1 MPMPTTAPSRPA
13 TPGRGGGSGGV
24 WEPLPSII
32 YGYAV
37 HPLSPSHRD
46 TRISSR
52 PRLSTVTEVSTAESF
67 IHRDV
72 VALEV
77 GDEVYAFEKYTPR
90 GKETEG
96 VWYRG
101 YVVCTTRRPPVS
113 WNVSSDPSSSRGPR
127 LEEPQQVFIGIF
139 PGSHIFIR
147 EELPDAEGSLADV
160 AAAFQNGTRHAGADG
175 SKPRTP
181 GPRGEDEEEDL
192 TAMRKSFKLGPP
204 PDQANSSR
212 AGLPVY
218 PASVRSLSPTGSH
231 NMKPLPPRPSL
242 KSNDETVSGTAQ
254 PIVDE
259 IASAL
264 REWHMLMFQYLA
276 RRDYQL
282 FQTVREHIE
291 ALHLGRRQLL
301 SQTLSNEET
310 ANLRRD
316 CVARLVSGNIV
327 QNLDVIVRHPNG
339 GGLVTVDIEGEIDT
353 RNWMSAVRMY
363 ALQASL
369 AYSDGSS
376 DGSKALKSRQSLD
389 IFSTSPV
396 PTPAHSASQIWS
408 LKVFLFG
415 WHLVLSNTLRR
426 VIAQILSCHLELRA
440 FVASPCTPGE
450 TAELYFSLYNKG
462 DARFVT
468 EDFCVVLNH
477 NGVLARD
484 PSARIRT
491 LFTDLAPTDIQGT
504 IFLVCRIVRNGSV
517 KIGPNP
523 SSGIPIDNGQRG
535 SNPSGWNTSPTEIAL
550 GTNLPIV
557 TAASDGSAT
566 FRRPFGCAVL
576 ELSQLNRVILD
587 PAEVSSTKEHA
598 MPIFTPVNEATFSM
612 LHQDII
618 NSNSKEF
625 EKSPSRVDEDFH
637 GNAKTIVKENS
648 SLLLDAPLTLRLGF
662 PDVVFPG
669 EDRNE
674 LYIKLWS
681 GDFPS
686 AHSNSARRSVSPFVR
701 GSGTFT
707 TSNIQVTIEVRDTLG
722 KTVENVISQGS
733 GESNVSQFHSLVF
746 LRNSQPTFGE
756 LIKLALPWNELPR
769 WHLFFTFRYRSSRDR
784 TAKIL
789 GGETGD
795 KPFAFAFLP
804 LFPDGRAFLEDGS
817 HTLVLYRADRLNQI
831 TQDVYLGATPLLLS
845 GQRSD
850 QLTIPAELQR
860 IAPPIRDA
868 LIIRSSLCSTRHT
881 QNPVLSRLL
890 NWHQIDEKELLSAVL
905 VKFTFVGEVEIVKF
919 LRDIFDSLFA
929 ILASPINQAGEM
941 DHLVFNALVTVLGI
955 VQDRR
960 FSNFQPVLDIY
971 IQQHFNC
978 ASASSHIINSMNR
991 MLADPTRNDTA
1002 SPLRAAF
1009 KVWHYIFKFI
1019 VRSRALQKTRE
1030 ASVGGGATAE
1040 HLESTFR
1047 RDLRSHLSEVN
1058 KVMTT
1063 TSPLSIIGTQ
1073 TIALQR
1079 FTSILPELAQIFS
1092 TVEVVSIATAFANT
1106 ISSAKGKLAVWKLVM
1121 FLQLVKGFL
1130 FDNAQSRALLVEA
1143 VVMWIKPYFGRFDEY
1158 TMTQPGDDEN
1168 AIDAARVSWLESIRL
1183 CVTIIALM
1191 LDKLQQKL
1199 VDPEILADRNSLR
1212 QEQDNVDYLLSLL
1225 PRLLDSYRELQSTAN
1240 AHAVER
1246 KRTPATSPSTTL
1258 VTFPES
1264 YPFSLIAQ
1272 LPRVPK
1278 GFNGVYQ
1285 AEGQILFSPAQGE
1298 TAIVLLVIILSS
1310 PKKYLLSFFEG
1321 VFEIEGRDNFA
1332 SLLLQLFRVANSMLD
1347 NEAWP
1352 TNWLNVNIMAHR
1364 VLVKMMDAVA
1374 ALLERRFIPTDDAT
1388 FAFNTELWRGAFQVL
1403 LKLLSSDQLVIEE
1416 FSPQRRRAVWRMA
1429 GDIRG
1434 EGAAILQQLWD
1445 ALGWPEEV
1453 SEQAGVVTRYGGY
1466 QKSLSSLVSHVVN
1479 LCVSHHDLLRS
1490 TAVQILYSMIVSQ
1503 YHEHQ
1508 HFDDIEHELISKLDS
1523 LFMSDSK
1530 ADDLSRAFFIS
1541 QLRHLFES
1549 SNVEEHLRE
1558 RVSNFLDSVD
1568 LFLEMLLSV
1577 RALPEGEEFSD
1588 DRVIAT
1594 LRLMNFIRRIGRNEI
1609 YIKYVHQLVNVSVV
1623 LSPPI
1628 ALICSPS
1635 QMHLQSQNY
1644 VEAAL
1649 TLKLHADLH
1658 EWDLNSFVEPMEDL
1672 GLPQQSQ
1679 FHRKET
1685 LHLLILDYLG
1695 KGKAWESAIEICK
1708 ELAYQHSEVT
1718 FNYGRLAEIM
1728 RHQAAL
1734 LEHIIT
1740 DQRYYPD
1747 YFRVAFYGN
1756 FPVAIRNKQFI
1767 YRGFEWEKYG
1777 AFCERML
1784 AKHTGAQLLR
1794 TLGDP
1799 PVDIRFG
1806 NDQYIQCSAVT
1817 SEPNRDLPIFTN
1829 PDVPV
1834 AVRTYYEHCAI
1845 NYFSSSRTIAKVDRD
1860 RNEDPWVEKTYFTTE
1875 ESFPAVLRRSE
1886 VVAVEVVEMSPVE
1899 NALLEVEQ
1907 KNKEL
1912 SALNLKY
1919 SMLAKTAQIVS
1930 TNPLSMA
1937 LNNVVDAPASGGIAS
1952 YRTSFLAPDYVTRYP
1967 DRTEFVEKLRD
1978 AVDQQ
1983 IRIIES
1989 CLRLHGQ
1996 LCPPE
2001 MLAFHETLE
2010 KFFRK
2015 NFNEEIQRLSFEFPT
2030 EREIDSSLRQP
2041 DASYAPSLTD
2051 VTSIIPSGSSA
2062 STTRAHFAIPPLN
2075 LPGPHITPPQS
2086 PVATLAGTATQPTR
2100 LQKHIAHLA
2109 RHGMNAVSSGP
2120 GEGIDTSVP
2129 RSDTLSVGSPQGS
2142 FVNVTGTAGPSA
2154 ANSGTSLIGSK
2165 SGSLKGRFSR
2175 FGSLSFVRRDGNG
2188 S

>member
-1 MPMPTTAPSRPA
+1 MLLPTTTASSRPT
-13 TPGRGGGSGGV
+13 TPARGGI

-46 TRISSR
+46 TRISNR
-52 PRLSTVTEVSTAESF
+52 PRLSTVTEASTTESF

-77 GDEVYAFEKYTPR
+77 GDEVYAFEKYIPR

-96 VWYRG
+96 IWYRG

-113 WNVSSDPSSSRGPR
+113 WNAPSDPSSSRGPR

-160 AAAFQNGTRHAGADG
+160 AAAFQNGLHRATDG
-175 SKPRTP
+175 PSKSRTP
-181 GPRGEDEEEDL
+181 GLRGEEEEDDL
-192 TAMRKSFKLGPP
+192 MAMRKSFKLAPP

-218 PASVRSLSPTGSH
+218 PASVRSLSPTEPH
-231 NMKPLPPRPSL
+231 NAKPLPPRPSL
-242 KSNDETVSGTAQ
+242 KSNDETVSGAAQ

-276 RRDYQL
+276 RREYQL

-301 SQTLSNEET
+301 TQTLSDEET

-316 CVARLVSGNIV
+316 CVSRLVSGNIV
-327 QNLDVIVRHPNG
+327 QNLDVIVRHPSG
-339 GGLVTVDIEGEIDT
+339 GGLVTVDVEGEIDT
-353 RNWMSAVRMY
+353 RNWMSAVRIY
-363 ALQASL
+363 TLQASL
-369 AYSDGSS
+369 AFADP
-376 DGSKALKSRQSLD
+376 
-389 IFSTSPV
+389 ST
-396 PTPAHSASQIWS
+396 HSAFPEYGRCKTVS
-408 LKVFLFG
+408 LVGPPKPSKELSPKFFHVF
-415 WHLVLSNTLRR
+415 
-426 VIAQILSCHLELRA
+426 LELRA
-440 FVASPCTPGE
+440 FVASPCAPGE
-450 TAELYFSLYNKG
+450 TAELYFSLYSKS
-462 DARFVT
+462 DARFLT
-468 EDFCVVLNH
+468 EDFYVALNH

-491 LFTDLAPTDIQGT
+491 LFTDLAPSDIQGT
-504 IFLVCRIVRNGSV
+504 IFLVCKIVRNGSV

-523 SSGIPIDNGQRG
+523 SSGIPLDNGYRG
-535 SNPSGWNTSPTEIAL
+535 SQASGWTASPSD
-550 GTNLPIV
+550 
-557 TAASDGSAT
+557 AAVSDGGAA

-576 ELSQLNRVILD
+576 ELSQLNRVATD
-587 PAEVSSTKEHA
+587 SAEVSSTKEHA
-598 MPIFTPVNEATFSM
+598 MPIFVPVDEATFSM
-612 LHQDII
+612 VHQDII
-618 NSNSKEF
+618 NNNNKGF
-625 EKSPSRVDEDFH
+625 EKSSRAEMIAVSVKVFH
-637 GNAKTIVKENS
+637 GNAQTIVKENT
-648 SLLLDAPLTLRLGF
+648 SLLLDIPLTLRLGF

-674 LYIKLWS
+674 LYVKLWS

-686 AHSNSARRSVSPFVR
+686 SNNNAARRSVTPFVR
-701 GSGTFT
+701 GSGSFT
-707 TSNIQVTIEVRDTLG
+707 TSNIQVTIEVRDTTG
-722 KTVENVISQGS
+722 KIVENVISQGAS
-733 GESNVSQFHSLVF
+733 EPSVSQFHSLVF
-746 LRNSQPTFGE
+746 LRNSQPTFNE
-756 LIKLALPWNELPR
+756 LIKLALPWVELPP
-769 WHLFFTFRYRSSRDR
+769 WHLFFTFRYRSSRDKSV
-784 TAKIL
+784 KIL

-831 TQDVYLGATPLLLS
+831 TPDMYLGATSWLLP
-845 GQRSD
+845 GQR
-850 QLTIPAELQR
+850 QEHLTVPAELQR
-860 IAPPIRDA
+860 MAPLIRDV
-868 LIIRSSLCSTRHT
+868 LVIRSSLCSTRHT

-890 NWHQIDEKELLSAVL
+890 NWTRIEEKELLSAVL
-905 VKFTFVGEVEIVKF
+905 VKFTFVGEIEIVKF
-919 LRDIFDSLFA
+919 LRDIFGSLFA
-929 ILASPINQAGEM
+929 ILASPMNSAGDM

-971 IQQHFNC
+971 IQQHFNY
-978 ASASSHIINSMNR
+978 ASASSHMINSMNR
-991 MLADPTRNDTA
+991 MLADPTGNDTA
-1002 SPLRAAF
+1002 SPLRAAI

-1019 VRSRALQKTRE
+1019 VKSRALQKAKE
-1030 ASVGGGATAE
+1030 AGVGGGATAE
-1040 HLESTFR
+1040 HLESSFMR
-1047 RDLRSHLSEVN
+1047 ELRSHLSEVN
-1058 KVMTT
+1058 KMMKT
-1063 TSPLSIIGTQ
+1063 TSPSLIGTQ
-1073 TIALQR
+1073 TLALQR

-1106 ISSAKGKLAVWKLVM
+1106 MSSAKGKLAVFKLIM

-1130 FDNAQSRALLVEA
+1130 FDNSQSRSLLVEA
-1143 VVMWIKPYFGRFDEY
+1143 VVMWIKPHFGRFDEY
-1158 TMTQPGDDEN
+1158 AQTHSGDDEG
-1168 AIDAARVSWLESIRL
+1168 AIDAARVSWLEGTRI
-1183 CVTIIALM
+1183 CITIIAVM

-1199 VDPEILADRNSLR
+1199 VDPEILADRNALR

-1225 PRLLDSYRELQSTAN
+1225 PRLLESYRELQSDAN
-1240 AHAVER
+1240 VHAVER
-1246 KRTPATSPSTTL
+1246 KRTPATAPSTAL
-1258 VTFPES
+1258 VIFPES
-1264 YPFSLIAQ
+1264 YPFSLISQ

-1285 AEGQILFSPAQGE
+1285 TEGQILFSPAQGE
-1298 TAIVLLVIILSS
+1298 IGIVLLVILLSS
-1310 PKKYLLSFFEG
+1310 PKKYLLNFFDG
-1321 VFEIEGRDNFA
+1321 
-1332 SLLLQLFRVANSMLD
+1332 LLLHLFKVATSILD

-1352 TNWLNVNIMAHR
+1352 ANWLNVNIMAHK
-1364 VLVKMMDAVA
+1364 VLVKTMDAVA
-1374 ALLERRFIPTDDAT
+1374 VLLERRFIPTDDAP
-1388 FAFNTELWRGAFQVL
+1388 FQFNTQLWKEAVQVL

-1434 EGAAILQQLWD
+1434 EGAAILQHLWD
-1445 ALGWPEEV
+1445 VLGWPEDV
-1453 SEQAGVVTRYGGY
+1453 SERAGVVTRYGVR
-1466 QKSLSSLVSHVVN
+1466 LF
-1479 LCVSHHDLLRS
+1479 HHDFLRN
-1490 TAVQILYSMIVSQ
+1490 TAVRILYGMIVSQ
-1503 YHEHQ
+1503 YQEHQ

-1523 LFMSDSK
+1523 LFMTDSK
-1530 ADDLSRAFFIS
+1530 ADDLSRTFFIS
-1541 QLRHLFES
+1541 HLRHLFES
-1549 SNVEEHLRE
+1549 SNVVERLRE
-1558 RVSNFLDSVD
+1558 RVSSFLDSVD

-1609 YIKYVHQLVNVSVV
+1609 YIKYVHQLVD
-1623 LSPPI
+1623 
-1628 ALICSPS
+1628 
-1635 QMHLQSQNY
+1635 MHLQSQNY

-1740 DQRYYPD
+1740 NQRYYPD

-1767 YRGFEWEKYG
+1767 YRGFEWEKFG

-1784 AKHTGAQLLR
+1784 AKHSGAQLLR

-1806 NDQYIQCSAVT
+1806 NDQYIQCSTVVP
-1817 SEPNRDLPIFTN
+1817 EPNRDLPIFNN

-1834 AVRTYYEHCAI
+1834 AVRTFYERCAI
-1845 NYFSSSRTIAKVDRD
+1845 NYFSSSRTVPKLDREG
-1860 RNEDPWVEKTYFTTE
+1860 NEEAWVEKTYLTTE

-1886 VVAVEVVEMSPVE
+1886 VVSVGI
-1899 NALLEVEQ
+1899 

-1912 SALNLKY
+1912 SALNMKY
-1919 SMLAKTAQIVS
+1919 SNFAKTAQAVS

-1937 LNNVVDAPASGGIAS
+1937 LNGVVDAPVGGGITS
-1952 YRTSFLAPDYVTRYP
+1952 YRTPFMMPGYVSRYP
-1967 DRTEFVEKLRD
+1967 ERGESVEKLRA
-1978 AVDQQ
+1978 AVDEQV
-1983 IRIIES
+1983 RIIDS

-2001 MLAFHETLE
+2001 IA
-2010 KFFRK
+2010 
-2015 NFNEEIQRLSFEFPT
+2015 LSFEIPA
-2030 EREIDSSLRQP
+2030 ERGVASSLSRP
-2041 DASYAPSLTD
+2041 YRSYASSLT
-2051 VTSIIPSGSSA
+2051 SIVPSSSSA
-2062 STTRAHFAIPPLN
+2062 STTRAPFSIPPLQ
-2075 LPGPHITPPQS
+2075 LPGSHITPPQS
-2086 PVATLAGTATQPTR
+2086 PLASFASSAAQPTR

-2109 RHGMNAVSSGP
+2109 RHGMNAVASGP
-2120 GEGIDTSVP
+2120 GEGVVDSAVP
-2129 RSDTLSVGSPQGS
+2129 GSGTLSVISPQGS
-2142 FVNVTGTAGPSA
+2142 FVNVTGPAEPSS
-2154 ANSGTSLIGSK
+2154 ANSGASIMGSI
-2165 SGSLKGRFSR
+2165 SGSFKKGRFSR
-2175 FGSLSFVRRDGNG
+2175 LGTLSFTRRDG
-2188 S
+2188 

>member
-1 MPMPTTAPSRPA
+1 MLLPTTTASSRPA
-13 TPGRGGGSGGV
+13 TPARGCI

-46 TRISSR
+46 TRISNR
-52 PRLSTVTEVSTAESF
+52 PRLSTVTEASTTESF

-77 GDEVYAFEKYTPR
+77 GDEVYAFEKYIPR
-90 GKETEG
+90 GKEADG
-96 VWYRG
+96 IWYRG

-113 WNVSSDPSSSRGPR
+113 WNAPSDPSSSRGPR

-160 AAAFQNGTRHAGADG
+160 AAAFQNGLHRATDG
-175 SKPRTP
+175 PSKSKTP
-181 GPRGEDEEEDL
+181 GLRGEEEEEDL
-192 TAMRKSFKLGPP
+192 MAMRKSFKLAPP

-218 PASVRSLSPTGSH
+218 PASVRSLSPTEPH
-231 NMKPLPPRPSL
+231 NAKPLPPRPSL
-242 KSNDETVSGTAQ
+242 KSNDETVSGAAQ

-276 RRDYQL
+276 RREYQL

-301 SQTLSNEET
+301 TQTLSDEET

-316 CVARLVSGNIV
+316 CVCRLVSGNIV
-327 QNLDVIVRHPNG
+327 QNLDVIVRHPTG
-339 GGLVTVDIEGEIDT
+339 GGLVTVDVEGEIDT
-353 RNWMSAVRMY
+353 RNWMSAVRIY
-363 ALQASL
+363 TLQASL
-369 AYSDGSS
+369 AFADPSS
-376 DGSKALKSRQSLD
+376 DGSKSLRSRQSFDLY
-389 IFSTSPV
+389 SATSPL
-396 PTPAHSASQIWS
+396 PTPAHSAFPEYGRSKTIS
-408 LKVFLFG
+408 LVGLPKPSKELSPKFFHVF
-415 WHLVLSNTLRR
+415 
-426 VIAQILSCHLELRA
+426 LELRA
-440 FVASPCTPGE
+440 FVASPCAPGE
-450 TAELYFSLYNKG
+450 TAELYFSLYSKS

-468 EDFCVVLNH
+468 EDFCVALNH

-491 LFTDLAPTDIQGT
+491 LFTDLAPSDIQGT
-504 IFLVCRIVRNGSV
+504 IFLVCKIVRNGSV

-523 SSGIPIDNGQRG
+523 SSGIPLDNGYRG
-535 SNPSGWNTSPTEIAL
+535 SQASGWSASPSD
-550 GTNLPIV
+550 
-557 TAASDGSAT
+557 AAVSDGGAA

-576 ELSQLNRVILD
+576 ELSQLNRVATD
-587 PAEVSSTKEHA
+587 SAEVSSTREHA
-598 MPIFTPVNEATFSM
+598 MPIFIPVDEATFSM
-612 LHQDII
+612 VHQDII
-618 NSNSKEF
+618 NNNNKGF
-625 EKSPSRVDEDFH
+625 EKSPRAEMIAVSVKVFH
-637 GNAKTIVKENS
+637 GNAQTIVKENT
-648 SLLLDAPLTLRLGF
+648 SLLLDIPLTLRLGF

-674 LYIKLWS
+674 LYVKLWS

-686 AHSNSARRSVSPFVR
+686 SNNNAARRSVSPFVR
-701 GSGTFT
+701 GSGSFT
-707 TSNIQVTIEVRDTLG
+707 TSNIQVTVEVRDTTG
-722 KTVENVISQGS
+722 KIVENVISQGAS
-733 GESNVSQFHSLVF
+733 EPSVSQFHSLVF
-746 LRNSQPTFGE
+746 LRNSQPTFNE
-756 LIKLALPWNELPR
+756 LIKLALPWVELPP
-769 WHLFFTFRYRSSRDR
+769 WHLFFTFRYRSSRDKSV
-784 TAKIL
+784 KIL

-831 TQDVYLGATPLLLS
+831 TPDMYLGATSWLLP
-845 GQRSD
+845 GQR
-850 QLTIPAELQR
+850 QEHLTVPAELQR
-860 IAPPIRDA
+860 MAPPIRDV
-868 LIIRSSLCSTRHT
+868 LVIRSSLCSTRHT

-890 NWHQIDEKELLSAVL
+890 NWTHIEEKELLSAVL
-905 VKFTFVGEVEIVKF
+905 VKFTFVGEIEIVKF
-919 LRDIFDSLFA
+919 LRDIFGSLFA
-929 ILASPINQAGEM
+929 ILASPMNSAGDM

-971 IQQHFNC
+971 IQQHFNY
-978 ASASSHIINSMNR
+978 ASASSHMISSMNR
-991 MLADPTRNDTA
+991 MLADPTGNDTA
-1002 SPLRAAF
+1002 SPLRAAI

-1019 VRSRALQKTRE
+1019 VKSRALQKAKE
-1030 ASVGGGATAE
+1030 AGVGGGATAE
-1040 HLESTFR
+1040 HLESSFMR
-1047 RDLRSHLSEVN
+1047 ELRSHLSEVN
-1058 KVMTT
+1058 KMMKT
-1063 TSPLSIIGTQ
+1063 TSPSLIGTQ
-1073 TIALQR
+1073 TLALRR

-1106 ISSAKGKLAVWKLVM
+1106 VSSAKGKLAVFKLIM

-1130 FDNAQSRALLVEA
+1130 FDNPQSRSLLVEA
-1143 VVMWIKPYFGRFDEY
+1143 VVMWIKPHFGRFDEY
-1158 TMTQPGDDEN
+1158 AQTHSGDDEG
-1168 AIDAARVSWLESIRL
+1168 AIDAARVLWLEGTRI
-1183 CVTIIALM
+1183 CITIIAVM

-1199 VDPEILADRNSLR
+1199 VDPEILADRNALR

-1225 PRLLDSYRELQSTAN
+1225 PRLLESYRELQSVAN
-1240 AHAVER
+1240 VHAVER
-1246 KRTPATSPSTTL
+1246 KRTPATAPSTAL
-1258 VTFPES
+1258 VIFPES
-1264 YPFSLIAQ
+1264 YPFSLISQ

-1285 AEGQILFSPAQGE
+1285 TEGQILFSPAQGE
-1298 TAIVLLVIILSS
+1298 IGIVLLVILLSS
-1310 PKKYLLSFFEG
+1310 PKKYLLNFFDG

-1332 SLLLQLFRVANSMLD
+1332 ALLLQLFKVATSILD

-1352 TNWLNVNIMAHR
+1352 ANWLNVNIMAHK
-1364 VLVKMMDAVA
+1364 VLVKTMDAVA
-1374 ALLERRFIPTDDAT
+1374 VLLERRFIPTDDAT
-1388 FAFNTELWRGAFQVL
+1388 FQFNTQLWKEAVQVL

-1434 EGAAILQQLWD
+1434 EGAAILQHLWD
-1445 ALGWPEEV
+1445 VLGWPEDV
-1453 SEQAGVVTRYGGY
+1453 SERAGVVTRYGRY
-1466 QKSLSSLVSHVVN
+1466 QTSLSPLVSHVVN
-1479 LCVSHHDLLRS
+1479 LCS
-1490 TAVQILYSMIVSQ
+1490 TSTSTILST
-1503 YHEHQ
+1503 
-1508 HFDDIEHELISKLDS
+1508 ELISKLDS
-1523 LFMSDSK
+1523 LFMTDSK
-1530 ADDLSRAFFIS
+1530 ADDLSRTFFIS
-1541 QLRHLFES
+1541 HLRHLFES
-1549 SNVEEHLRE
+1549 SNVVERLRE
-1558 RVSNFLDSVD
+1558 RVSSFLDSVD

-1577 RALPEGEEFSD
+1577 RALPEGEEFAD

-1609 YIKYVHQLVNVSVV
+1609 YIKYVHQLVD
-1623 LSPPI
+1623 
-1628 ALICSPS
+1628 
-1635 QMHLQSQNY
+1635 MHLQSQNY

-1718 FNYGRLAEIM
+1718 FDYGRLAEIM

-1734 LEHIIT
+1734 LEHIIRN
-1740 DQRYYPD
+1740 QRYYPD

-1767 YRGFEWEKYG
+1767 YRGFEWEKFG

-1784 AKHTGAQLLR
+1784 AKHSGAQLLR

-1806 NDQYIQCSAVT
+1806 NDQYIQCSTVAP
-1817 SEPNRDLPIFTN
+1817 EPNRDLPIFNN

-1834 AVRTYYEHCAI
+1834 AVRTFYERCAI
-1845 NYFSSSRTIAKVDRD
+1845 NYFSSLRTVPKLDREG
-1860 RNEDPWVEKTYFTTE
+1860 NEEAWVEKTYLTTE

-1886 VVAVEVVEMSPVE
+1886 VVSVEVVEISPIE
-1899 NALLEVEQ
+1899 NALFEVEQ

-1912 SALNLKY
+1912 SALNMKY
-1919 SMLAKTAQIVS
+1919 SNFAKTAQAVS

-1937 LNNVVDAPASGGIAS
+1937 LNGVVDAPVGGGITS
-1952 YRTSFLAPDYVTRYP
+1952 YRTPFLMPGYVSRYP
-1967 DRTEFVEKLRD
+1967 ERGESVEKLRA
-1978 AVDQQ
+1978 AVDEQV
-1983 IRIIES
+1983 RIIDS

-2001 MLAFHETLE
+2001 MLEFHETLE

-2015 NFNEEIQRLSFEFPT
+2015 NFHEEIQRLSFEIPA
-2030 EREIDSSLRQP
+2030 ERGVASS
-2041 DASYAPSLTD
+2041 PSRPLSFICFISHLNRPIKLTPL
-2051 VTSIIPSGSSA
+2051 TSFASSA
-2062 STTRAHFAIPPLN
+2062 A
-2075 LPGPHITPPQS
+2075 
-2086 PVATLAGTATQPTR
+2086 QPTR

-2109 RHGMNAVSSGP
+2109 RHGMNAVASGP
-2120 GEGIDTSVP
+2120 GEGVVDSAVP
-2129 RSDTLSVGSPQGS
+2129 GSGTLSVISPQGS
-2142 FVNVTGTAGPSA
+2142 FVNVTGAAEPPS
-2154 ANSGTSLIGSK
+2154 ANSGASIMGSI
-2165 SGSLKGRFSR
+2165 SGSFKKGRFSR
-2175 FGSLSFVRRDGNG
+2175 LGTLSFTRRDG
-2188 S
+2188 